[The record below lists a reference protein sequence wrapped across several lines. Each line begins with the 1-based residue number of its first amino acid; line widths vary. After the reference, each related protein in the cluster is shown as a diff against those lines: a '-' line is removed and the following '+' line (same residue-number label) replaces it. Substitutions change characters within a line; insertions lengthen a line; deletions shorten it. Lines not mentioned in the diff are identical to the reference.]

1 MIVDLKNKVT
11 VITGAAQGIGK
22 DIARFFGQEGAR
34 LALTDIDGE
43 KLHAV
48 AEEIRSQGG
57 EVLAVPGDV
66 SRPESVNACV
76 ERIVAHY
83 GRIDSLLNIAGICIA
98 AAAEE
103 VSYENWQKEFGVNVT
118 GEFLWAQA
126 VAKASMIDNRR
137 GAIVNFS
144 AGSGLGAVLD
154 QLSYVASKHAVV
166 GMTRQLAMEWGRFGI
181 RTNCLTPGITI
192 TAMTDQVERQD
203 PEKIAARK
211 KRIPIGRPC
220 LPIELARVCA
230 FLVSDCASH
239 INGLIMPVDGGTSAM
254 YPGTS
259 LPDRYTYTMVDAPLE
274 R

>member
-1 MIVDLKNKVT
+1 MNVDLKNKVT
-11 VITGAAQGIGK
+11 VITGAAQGIGA
-22 DIARFFGQEGAR
+22 DIARFFGKEGAR
-34 LALTDIDGE
+34 LALTDIEEE
-43 KLHAV
+43 KLEAV
-48 AEEIRSQGG
+48 AREIRRDGG

-66 SRPESVNACV
+66 SRPESVEACV
-76 ERIVAHY
+76 RKIMEHY
-83 GRIDSLLNIAGICIA
+83 RRIDCLLNIAGICIA
-98 AAAEE
+98 VPAED
-103 VSYENWQKEFGVNVT
+103 VTYENWQKEFDVNVT

-126 VAKASMIDNRR
+126 VAKASMIPGGG

-166 GMTRQLAMEWGRFGI
+166 GMTKELAMEWGRFGI
-181 RTNCLTPGITI
+181 RTNCLTPGITS

-211 KRIPIGRPC
+211 KRIPLGKPC

-259 LPDRYTYTMVDAPLE
+259 LPEKYRFNGVDVPAE
-274 R
+274 I